1 MDELSK
7 RNFTALAD
15 GLQSQRDENSRQAAK
30 IVQLESLVVELRQ
43 DIEMLRG
50 QVSVL
55 MAKGM
60 GTGPTAR

>member
-15 GLQSQRDENSRQAAK
+15 GLQAQRDESSKQAAR
-30 IVQLESLVVELRQ
+30 ITQLESLVVGLRQ
-43 DIEMLRG
+43 DIEILRG
-50 QVSVL
+50 QVSIL

-60 GTGPTAR
+60 GTGPTTR